1 MRDCH
6 DGFKIAEEDLR
17 LRGGGEIIGTK
28 QSGVPK
34 FRLCDLIQE
43 DPEDAA
49 FLEDL
54 FAKAHN
60 MANEA
65 LKNDPDLSSS
75 QGLALREL
83 LILHEYDNAELLRKS
98 G

>member
-34 FRLCDLIQE
+34 FRLCDLVQE
-43 DPEDAA
+43 DPADATL
-49 FLEDL
+49 LEGL
-54 FAKAHN
+54 FAKAHS
-60 MANEA
+60 MANDA
-65 LKNDPDLSSS
+65 LKNDPDLSSP
-75 QGLALREL
+75 QGLALRQL
-83 LILHEYDNAELLRKS
+83 LRLLQYDNAALLRKS

>member
-1 MRDCH
+1 
-6 DGFKIAEEDLR
+6 
-17 LRGGGEIIGTK
+17 
-28 QSGVPK
+28 
-34 FRLCDLIQE
+34 
-43 DPEDAA
+43 
-49 FLEDL
+49 
-54 FAKAHN
+54 

-65 LKNDPDLSSS
+65 LKNDPDLSSP